1 MPSATPTPEVAGR
14 VDRVLLAEPRGFCAG
29 VEMAIKA
36 LAWLVRAFDVPVY
49 CYHEI
54 VHNKLV
60 VERFEALGVV
70 FVDNID
76 EVPDGAPVMLSA
88 HGSAPEVVDRA
99 HQVGGYTVDAV
110 CPLVTKVHHEVK
122 TRAREGY
129 QIVYVGHAGH
139 EEAEGTIAVAPDIIH
154 RVERPDEIDALPDL
168 GDDVAILAQTTL
180 SHRDWEGVV
189 DAASERWSDLWSPGR
204 SDLCFATTNRQG
216 ALLELVDRCDAVV
229 VIGST
234 NSSNTRALVQLATE
248 AGCERVEWINRAEEL
263 PGNLFGTVGVTA
275 GASAPEEVVDAV
287 VLALDPVDGV
297 ETVRHTDEDEY
308 FPPPRNL
315 RDLLEAI
322 RGFAGLGFGAP
333 PPSGRLD
340 DRAID
345 ASDALTALDR
355 LRPVG

>member
-1 MPSATPTPEVAGR
+1 MPSATSPTGVSGR
-14 VDRVLLAEPRGFCAG
+14 VDRVLVAEPRGFCAG

-36 LAWLVRAFDVPVY
+36 LTWLVRAFDEPVY

-60 VERFEALGVV
+60 VERFEAQGVV
-70 FVDNID
+70 FVDDID
-76 EVPDGAPVMLSA
+76 DVPDGAPLMLSA
-88 HGSAPEVVDRA
+88 HGSAPEVVRRA

-122 TRAREGY
+122 TRTGKGY

-139 EEAEGTIAVAPDIIH
+139 EEAEGTIAVAPDSVH
-154 RVERPDEIDALPDL
+154 RVEHPDDVDALPDL
-168 GDDVAILAQTTL
+168 GDNVAILAQTTL
-180 SHRDWEGVV
+180 SHRDWAGVV
-189 DAASERWSDLWSPGR
+189 DAASQRWPDLWSPGR

-216 ALLELVDRCDAVV
+216 ALLDLVDRCDAVV

-234 NSSNTRALVQLATE
+234 NSSNTRALVELATE
-248 AGCERVEWINRAEEL
+248 AGCDRVVWINRAEEL
-263 PGNLFGTVGVTA
+263 PDDLAGTIGVTA
-275 GASAPEEVVDAV
+275 GASAPEEVVTAV
-287 VLALDPVDGV
+287 IEALAPVDGV

-315 RDLLEAI
+315 RDLLQAI
-322 RGFAGLGFGAP
+322 RTFAGLGFGAP
-333 PPSGRLD
+333 PAPGHLD

-345 ASDALTALDR
+345 ASDALTALG
-355 LRPVG
+355 RPSAVG

>member
-1 MPSATPTPEVAGR
+1 MTVIKKHTNKAEVTQ
-14 VDRVLLAEPRGFCAG
+14 VLLAEPRGFCAG

-36 LAWLVRAFDVPVY
+36 LTWMVRSFEEPVY

-70 FVDNID
+70 FVDEIED
-76 EVPDGAPVMLSA
+76 VPAGAPVMLSA
-88 HGSAPEVVDRA
+88 HGSAPEVVKRA
-99 HQVGGYTVDAV
+99 HEVGGYTVDAV

-122 TRAREGY
+122 TRANKGY
-129 QIVYVGHAGH
+129 RIVYVGHAGH
-139 EEAEGTIAVAPDIIH
+139 EEAEGTIAVAPESIH
-154 RVERPDEIDALPDL
+154 RVEHPDEVRALPEL

-180 SHRDWEGVV
+180 SHRDWGDVV
-189 DAASERWSDLWSPGR
+189 EAASDRWPDLWSPGR

-248 AGCERVEWINRAEEL
+248 AGCKRVVWINRAEEL
-263 PGNLFGTVGVTA
+263 PGDLSGTVGVTA
-275 GASAPEEVVDAV
+275 GASAPEEVVNAV
-287 VLALDPVDGV
+287 VSSLNPTEGV
-297 ETVRHTDEDEY
+297 ETVRHTSEDEY

-315 RDLLEAI
+315 RELLHAA
-322 RGFAGLGFGAP
+322 RGFAALGFGAP
-333 PPSGRLD
+333 PPSGHLD

-345 ASDALTALDR
+345 ASDALSALNR
-355 LRPVG
+355 LRPVV